1 MWSKGSLTIRHSY
14 HAGISK
20 DFEAL
25 YQVPRTKTRCILYH
39 TTGPYPQI
47 QPEGLQPQRLSKEA
61 AASAPLPSGD
71 IPHWSWSHSPGLMP
85 TFLMVRFH
93 FPPWGHFPHPGSNHH
108 GLQEGTGGVSS
119 PSCPSPPGPTSSFL
133 GNRLYRSL
141 GWENLPSLGTHIT
154 SLGL

>member
-1 MWSKGSLTIRHSY
+1 MQEFQRTSKLCTRFPGQRPEVSFIIQQVLTPKSNQRVSSHRGCPRRLLPQLHFPRETSLT
-14 HAGISK
+14 
-20 DFEAL
+20 
-25 YQVPRTKTRCILYH
+25 
-39 TTGPYPQI
+39 
-47 QPEGLQPQRLSKEA
+47 
-61 AASAPLPSGD
+61 
-71 IPHWSWSHSPGLMP
+71 WSWSHSPGLMP

-119 PSCPSPPGPTSSFL
+119 PSCPSAPGPTSSFL